1 MMVMVS
7 LRLNTVLNLSR
18 KYESMEP
25 HDIIK
30 LLIAIIGTLIG
41 VVCGLYMRSI
51 SDKFNEIK
59 NDIAEVKDMF
69 IRHVRNSK
77 IHVNM
82 NHLPDK
88 KGADI

>member
-1 MMVMVS
+1 
-7 LRLNTVLNLSR
+7 
-18 KYESMEP
+18 MEP

-30 LLIAIIGTLIG
+30 VLLAIIATLIG

-51 SDKFNEIK
+51 SDKFSEIK
-59 NDIAEVKDMF
+59 KDISEVKDMF
-69 IRHVRNSK
+69 VRHVRNSK

-82 NHLPDK
+82 NHLPDE